1 MFEFFISPNCIRDY
15 KLTRKLNSDMR
26 SFDKWMHHC
35 REIIEEELKKEW
47 KGHNI
52 DRRYRKKLLGHI
64 RCKCSFKIKLK
75 GTQWHKVPG
84 GFFLFVIFSLILTS
98 FYPDIWI
105 YLRFHP
111 FPIKM
116 AELFLL
122 AKCQWTANANIYNII
137 MQLWYKTIIKIPCYF
152 FFACYYHIHKIFF
165 FYPGGGG

>member
-1 MFEFFISPNCIRDY
+1 MAQSA
-15 KLTRKLNSDMR
+15 
-26 SFDKWMHHC
+26 W
-35 REIIEEELKKEW
+35 W
-47 KGHNI
+47 
-52 DRRYRKKLLGHI
+52 
-64 RCKCSFKIKLK
+64 
-75 GTQWHKVPG
+75 
-84 GFFLFVIFSLILTS
+84 FFLFVIFSLILTS

-165 FYPGGGG
+165 FIPVVGVKTTECFCCKAWGHATSVIHDRSRFDTLSGEWRVSEFDQS